1 MVSHEGTRVQIAHA
15 VFNVFFLALSVMLM
29 VSAGIIIYSALYR
42 GPEAQFLLTLP
53 TRVRRIVLYKFQ
65 ETVFVACWGFF
76 LLGSPLLLSYGQVA
90 GAPWYYYVMLPIFMV
105 AFVSIPCGLGAVFCL
120 VIVRYAPG
128 IRKQLIVTLGIAGL
142 VLGMALAFWM
152 VREANP
158 QNMMSLDWFQ
168 SMLTRLK
175 YSEQRLLPSWWLST
189 GLLEAAHP
197 ATAEGRRS
205 SFESLMFLSVL
216 LSNAM
221 AVFTAIAL
229 FADRLYVSGRS
240 AIAGSASSRQISR
253 RSVLDRSITKL
264 LAPLSVRMRHVLV
277 KDFRIFRRD
286 TMQWSQLVIFSTL
299 LVFYFLNIRRL
310 HHGQSNG
317 TWLVMIS
324 YLNVAVVGLLLAT
337 FTTRFIFPLIS
348 LEGRRF
354 WVLGTLP
361 IDRRTVLWSKFC
373 FATAIAL
380 VPCSLLILL
389 SDGMLGIFNNYPRL
403 GVMHQATMFF
413 SAWGCAVSPPAW
425 ARDFPT
431 SVKHP
436 RQKLLPDSAVR

>member
-1 MVSHEGTRVQIAHA
+1 
-15 VFNVFFLALSVMLM
+15 
-29 VSAGIIIYSALYR
+29 
-42 GPEAQFLLTLP
+42 
-53 TRVRRIVLYKFQ
+53 
-65 ETVFVACWGFF
+65 
-76 LLGSPLLLSYGQVA
+76 
-90 GAPWYYYVMLPIFMV
+90 
-105 AFVSIPCGLGAVFCL
+105 
-120 VIVRYAPG
+120 
-128 IRKQLIVTLGIAGL
+128 
-142 VLGMALAFWM
+142 
-152 VREANP
+152 
-158 QNMMSLDWFQ
+158 
-168 SMLTRLK
+168 
-175 YSEQRLLPSWWLST
+175 
-189 GLLEAAHP
+189 
-197 ATAEGRRS
+197 
-205 SFESLMFLSVL
+205 
-216 LSNAM
+216 M

-253 RSVLDRSITKL
+253 HSVLDRSITKL

-403 GVMHQATMFF
+403 GVMHQVTMFCLCLGLCGIATGLGARF
-413 SAWGCAVSPPAW
+413 PNLRETSPAKIASGFGGTLTLVLSATLILASVLLTAVPTFCYLRALAGGLVPKWYHPVMMPAGF
-425 ARDFPT
+425 AAAI
-431 SVKHP
+431 V
-436 RQKLLPDSAVR
+436 LGGLAAVLPMVLGNRAFQRLEL